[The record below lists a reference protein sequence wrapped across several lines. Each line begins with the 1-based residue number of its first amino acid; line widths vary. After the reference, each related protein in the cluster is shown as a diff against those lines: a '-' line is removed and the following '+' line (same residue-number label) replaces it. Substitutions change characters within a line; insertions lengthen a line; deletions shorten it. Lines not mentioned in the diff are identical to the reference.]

1 VEICE
6 FQKSF
11 SGINLSWCSGIL
23 VYGIS
28 GAVKFFDKKVAVE
41 FFKKQVVTFIFGDQT
56 NAKLKVA
63 KQKKFS
69 SAYQLANIQI

>member
-1 VEICE
+1 
-6 FQKSF
+6 
-11 SGINLSWCSGIL
+11 